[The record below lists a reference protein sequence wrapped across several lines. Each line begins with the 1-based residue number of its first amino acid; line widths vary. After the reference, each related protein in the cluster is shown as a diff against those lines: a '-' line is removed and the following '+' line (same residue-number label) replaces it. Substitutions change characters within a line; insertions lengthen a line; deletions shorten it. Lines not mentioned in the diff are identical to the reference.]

1 MDSPPSV
8 SAGSTYY
15 ITLSHTSD
23 LVLYWTRSAT
33 DLYSNGEAYSNGVPV
48 SNADHGFKVFVD
60 LELAQ
65 NVEYRSQGTSPAHW
79 FSNEQIACE
88 VAANVGAV
96 QYPTAMIRV
105 SNDGALTSIGHVPF
119 AYSVC
124 ISGTPAEADALYTPG
139 ISTPLMIGSGLSLAV
154 GQSFTALQ
162 SGELVR
168 MDMQVT

>member
-23 LVLYWTRSAT
+23 LLLYWTRSTT
-33 DLYSNGEAYSNGVPV
+33 DLYSDGQAYTNGVAV
-48 SNADHGFKVFVD
+48 STADQGFKVFVD

-65 NVEYRSQGTSPAHW
+65 NVEFRSQGTSPAHW
-79 FSNEQIACE
+79 FSNELIACE
-88 VAANVGAV
+88 VAANAGAV

-105 SNDGALTSIGHVPF
+105 SNDGALTSIGHVNF

-124 ISGTPAEADALYTPG
+124 ISGTPAEADALYTP
-139 ISTPLMIGSGLSLAV
+139 SVTSGLTIGASSSLAV
-154 GQSFTALQ
+154 AQSFTALQ

-168 MDMQVT
+168 MDMQVA